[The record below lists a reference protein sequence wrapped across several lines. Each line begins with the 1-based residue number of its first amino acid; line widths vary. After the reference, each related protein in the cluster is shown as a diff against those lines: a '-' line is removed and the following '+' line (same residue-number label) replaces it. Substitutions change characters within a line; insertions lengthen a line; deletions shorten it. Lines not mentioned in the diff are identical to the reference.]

1 MALTASADDAV
12 ATAAKALAHA
22 NQVLVLTGAGIS
34 AESGIPTF
42 REAQTGL
49 WAQFSPQDLATPEA
63 FARDPARVWGWYRRR
78 RTLIARGGVNPG
90 HRALA
95 ELEAHRPISIVT
107 QNVDGLHAA
116 AGSTDIAELHGNI
129 WVERCTRCGAES
141 TQPVTEANENAQLPT
156 CANCGAM
163 TRPAVVWFGEMLPI
177 IALERAQRL
186 LGVADCVLVVGTSNQ
201 VYPAAAL
208 VEQAVSGPATV
219 IEINP
224 ENTAVSQSVDIRIT
238 ATASRAL
245 PAIVEQWPTGPDTV
259 SPS

>member
-1 MALTASADDAV
+1 MSQTSSAEDRLSQ
-12 ATAAKALAHA
+12 AARTLAGA
-22 NQVLVLTGAGIS
+22 GNVLALTGAGIS

-49 WAQFSPQDLATPEA
+49 WARFSPQDLATPEA
-63 FARDPARVWGWYRRR
+63 FARDPARVWGWYRWR
-78 RTLIARGGVNPG
+78 RTLIARGGVNAG

-95 ELEAHRPISIVT
+95 AIESHRPISIVT

-116 AGSTDIAELHGNI
+116 AGSTDVAELHGNI
-129 WVERCTRCGAES
+129 WVERCTECAGEATRA
-141 TQPVTEANENAQLPT
+141 VTEADDNAVLPT
-156 CANCGAM
+156 CAICGAM
-163 TRPAVVWFGEMLPI
+163 TRPAVVWFGEMLPAA
-177 IALERAQRL
+177 ALERAQRL
-186 LGVADCVLVVGTSNQ
+186 LGLADCVLVVGTSNQ

-224 ENTAVSQSVDIRIT
+224 EDTAVSQSVDIRIA

-245 PAIVEQWPTGPDTV
+245 PAILEQWPA
-259 SPS
+259 